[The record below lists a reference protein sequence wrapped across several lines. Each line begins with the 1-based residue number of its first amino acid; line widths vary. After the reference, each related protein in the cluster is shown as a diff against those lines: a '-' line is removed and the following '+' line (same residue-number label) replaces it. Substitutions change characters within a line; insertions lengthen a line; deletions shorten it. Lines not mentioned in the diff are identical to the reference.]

1 KEVELKEFDP
11 ETIRQAM
18 QIALLRGM
26 KEDYIQPNHQMTPD
40 SLGSLIAYLI
50 EIIAEPQKDIHI
62 ADLTVGTATLLLT
75 ISHFLN
81 QVPNREIT
89 LSGVDNDELM
99 LSLASTNS
107 AIQRTPINLI
117 YQDALTNLLLQPA
130 DIMVADLPIG
140 YYPMEET
147 ISNFKTRF

>member
-1 KEVELKEFDP
+1 RRRH
-11 ETIRQAM
+11 TISKR
-18 QIALLRGM
+18 
-26 KEDYIQPNHQMTPD
+26 DWSSD
-40 SLGSLIAYLI
+40 VCSS
-50 EIIAEPQKDIHI
+50 
-62 ADLTVGTATLLLT
+62 DLNLLLT

-130 DIMVADLPIG
+130 DIMEIG
-140 YYPMEET
+140 RASCRERECS
-147 ISNFKTRF
+147 IVLDE